1 MAVETCL
8 GDGGLPGQAIR
19 AGVSCLVRWLVVCV
33 LLSCPMLSAAIAGE
47 VSSDGDVTFVE
58 GPSLITR
65 LRLSRQ
71 QSALGNIATIG
82 VRPASATSSVWGTSS
97 FPESLRRPFTLTG
110 ADLYRLNCQSCHNV
124 EGIGLP
130 PEIRSLIDPIR
141 AMSPLVI
148 REQMAKRGLSLDPA
162 TIKLMAS
169 QAEASL
175 RERLQKGGEKMPA
188 FPHLNSAEVEA
199 LIAYLQSL
207 AGVPGATAKQQRVTE
222 PVVRVGEH
230 LVKGTCF
237 ICHDAIGPGRDAMLQ
252 SPELVPSLASFL
264 EQEPVGVV
272 VHKVLEGAPAPVPSM
287 LGKRGDMPV
296 LSYLTREEVT
306 AAYIYLT
313 LYPPRGK

>member
-1 MAVETCL
+1 MAVEKYL
-8 GDGGLPGQAIR
+8 GDGVSPVQAIL
-19 AGVSCLVRWLVVCV
+19 AGVSCLRRWLVICAA
-33 LLSCPMLSAAIAGE
+33 LTCPTLPPVIAG
-47 VSSDGDVTFVE
+47 VVNSDDEVTFVE

-71 QSALGNIATIG
+71 QSAMGNVAAIG

-97 FPESLRRPFTLTG
+97 FPESLQRPFSLSG
-110 ADLYRLNCQSCHNV
+110 ADLYRLNCQACHNV

-130 PEIRSLIDPIR
+130 PEIRSLIDPVR
-141 AMSPLVI
+141 ATSPLVI
-148 REQMAKRGLSLDPA
+148 QEQMAKRGLTLDPA
-162 TIKLMAS
+162 TIKLMTS

-188 FPHLNSAEVEA
+188 FRHLNAAEVEA

-207 AGVPGATAKQQRVTE
+207 AGVPGAKAKQRRITE
-222 PVVRVGEH
+222 SVVRVGEH
-230 LVKGTCF
+230 LVRGTCF
-237 ICHDAIGPGRDAMLQ
+237 ICHDAVGPGRDAMLQ

-264 EQEPVGVV
+264 DQAPVGVV

-296 LSYLTREEVT
+296 FSYLTREEVT

-313 LYPPRGK
+313 VYPPRGK